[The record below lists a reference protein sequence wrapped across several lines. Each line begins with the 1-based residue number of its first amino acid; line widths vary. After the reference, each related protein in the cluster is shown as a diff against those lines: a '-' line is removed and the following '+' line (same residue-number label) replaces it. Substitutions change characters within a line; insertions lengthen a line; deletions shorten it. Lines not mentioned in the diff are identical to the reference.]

1 MNAIH
6 TLFQYESRKWRH
18 KDMSKKKT
26 GPAPK
31 VILWVAFC
39 LSLLVAVTIIIPG
52 LLVKKIPSPIASPK
66 PTIETLSVKA
76 EQTLMIPVYLSKK
89 ATIETVSLEAYVR
102 GVVAA
107 EMPIEFGLEAL
118 KAQAMAARTYMIR
131 RIAEQDFSKVPT
143 RDAWITDTIAHQA
156 YISEEDLQ
164 HKWQGQTLTDN
175 LSKINQAVKE
185 TQDLIL
191 TYAQKPINATFF
203 STSNGYTENSEDY
216 WDVKVPY
223 LVSVPSPWD
232 ATLSPRYQET
242 VSISY
247 KTVLQKLGLS
257 NISAASGK
265 TAMKVLE
272 TTAGHRIKRMT
283 IGGKIVSGREVREKL
298 GLASSQF
305 DWKWKGDQIEFTTYG
320 SGHGVGLSQWGAEG
334 MAREGKTAED
344 IVKYYYRGI
353 SIARASDILTI
364 Q

>member
-1 MNAIH
+1 
-6 TLFQYESRKWRH
+6 
-18 KDMSKKKT
+18 
-26 GPAPK
+26 
-31 VILWVAFC
+31 
-39 LSLLVAVTIIIPG
+39 LSLLVVVTTIIPG
-52 LLVKKIPSPIASPK
+52 LLVKKIPSRVVSPT
-66 PTIETLSVKA
+66 PGAQTRTVEA
-76 EQTLMIPVYLSKK
+76 EQNLMIPVYLSKK

-107 EMPIEFGLEAL
+107 EMPIEFELEAL
-118 KAQAMAARTYMIR
+118 KAQAMAARTYMMR
-131 RIAEQDFSKVPT
+131 RITEQDFSKVPT
-143 RDAWITDTIAHQA
+143 RDAWVTDTTAHQV
-156 YISEEDLQ
+156 YISEADLQ

-175 LSKINQAVKE
+175 LNKINQAVKE

-232 ATLSPRYQET
+232 AALSPRYQDT

-257 NISAASGK
+257 NISSASSSK

-272 TTAGHRIKRMT
+272 TSTGHRIKRMT
-283 IGGKIVSGREVREKL
+283 IGGKIISGREVREKL

-334 MAREGKTAED
+334 MAKQGKTAED
-344 IVKYYYRGI
+344 IVKYYYKGI
-353 SIARASDILTI
+353 SITRASDILTI